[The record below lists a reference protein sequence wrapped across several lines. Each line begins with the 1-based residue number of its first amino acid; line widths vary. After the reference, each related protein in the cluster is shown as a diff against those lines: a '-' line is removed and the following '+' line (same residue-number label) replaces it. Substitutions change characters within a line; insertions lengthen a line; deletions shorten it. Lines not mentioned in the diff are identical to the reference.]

1 MRPSTPTRLAVPEG
15 FWTHPEITQA
25 LATRD
30 VGVLLRFFRQ
40 HTGASQTQVGS
51 LTGLSQ
57 SDVSAFERQLRQA
70 TSLDVLG
77 RIAAGLSI
85 PGMLLGI
92 TTDGEGA
99 NPHPVHEP
107 DPLARDGAGGSDRLR
122 PSDGNQQALGDTVAS
137 VMHLGGEDVDR
148 RQFLTASAAIG
159 LAALDL
165 PDAEALT
172 RRVNRPGPVAV
183 GMGEVAAI
191 RTMTTELGNA
201 ASETGGGHA
210 RHLAVRYLT
219 IDVQR
224 WLDGRYTDPVG
235 RELFAATSQ
244 LVQLIGWMARDEGLD
259 GLCQR
264 YHVYS
269 YRLAAE
275 AGENELA
282 ATALRGLADQAID
295 LGHLPVAVRLAEAC
309 EHRGRKLRNPKALAY
324 YSNTYARAAAADG
337 DRNLAARLLKAAQKA
352 IENAPAKPGESWAS
366 HYSHGRWAHE
376 AGMIHARMGDLTAAE
391 AHLHQ
396 ALGTYGLDRRRTRA
410 IVLADLGHVQYKRG
424 NTAEALGT
432 WHEFLDCADGVQSV
446 RINDGISNI
455 SARLPRLPDNLESQ
469 GLAERIALRA

>member
-1 MRPSTPTRLAVPEG
+1 MRPSVPTRLTVPEG
-15 FWTHPEITQA
+15 LWQRPEIAQA
-25 LATRD
+25 LVRRD
-30 VGVLLRFFRQ
+30 AGALFRFFRQ

-57 SDVSAFERQLRQA
+57 SDVSAFERHLRQA

-77 RIAAGLSI
+77 RIATGLSI
-85 PGMLLGI
+85 PGALLGL
-92 TTDGEGA
+92 TADGASA
-99 NPHPVHEP
+99 NARSGHEP
-107 DPLARDGAGGSDRLR
+107 GPPPPGSPDGPARPD

-137 VMHLGGEDVDR
+137 VMHLGGADVDR

-183 GMGEVAAI
+183 GMGEVAAV

-219 IDVQR
+219 IDVRR

-264 YHVYS
+264 YHLYS

-275 AGENELA
+275 AGEHELA

-295 LGHLPVAVRLAEAC
+295 LGHTPVAVRLAEAC
-309 EHRGRKLRNPKALAY
+309 EQRGRKLDNPKALAY
-324 YSNTYARAAAADG
+324 YRNTYARAAAADG
-337 DRNLAARLLKAAQKA
+337 DRTRAANLLKAAEKA
-352 IENAPAKPGESWAS
+352 IENAPVKPGESWAS

-376 AGMIHARMGDLTAAE
+376 AGMIHARMGNLPAAE

-396 ALGTYGLDRRRTRA
+396 ALETYGLDRRRTRA
-410 IVLADLGHVQYKRG
+410 IVLADLGHVQHKRG
-424 NTAEALGT
+424 NTSEALAS
-432 WHEFLDCADGVQSV
+432 WHSFLDCAEGVQSV

-455 SARLPRLPDNLESQ
+455 RARLPRLSSSPEGQALTER
-469 GLAERIALRA
+469 LASRA